1 MDCGAERLSPTGSDE
16 RRRFGRRGTPR
27 LGARPRGPERRH
39 VNDECE
45 SLGDWGRGPRE
56 TWRVRQ
62 LRIGVPALLIRP
74 QLPVA
79 LSRLQIYFGA
89 THIQRHAHVCHRKTT
104 LIRSEGRG
112 PAASVNRT
120 TDRLPPTTVTSPAP
134 DERRRLTDGGP
145 GADYAQSAPKRSLPA
160 SEIRVASVPNQRA
173 HSRSRAHHAP

>member
-1 MDCGAERLSPTGSDE
+1 MSKINESINSLGECVDCGAERLSPTDRMS
-16 RRRFGRRGTPR
+16 RRFGRRGTPR
-27 LGARPRGPERRH
+27 PERRH
-39 VNDECE
+39 VNDDIVNHWRRVW
-45 SLGDWGRGPRE
+45 GGGRG
-56 TWRVRQ
+56 TW
-62 LRIGVPALLIRP
+62 GPGMTPSRP
-74 QLPVA
+74 S
-79 LSRLQIYFGA
+79 SRLQIYFGA